1 MRRESAFVTNI
12 CHTTLNPKK
21 PFSRLRI
28 LTWSM
33 VEVFRLQMTERM
45 MKVSGAMATQNIS
58 SRVKN
63 VSSPPTVAVLVRG

>member
-1 MRRESAFVTNI
+1 M
-12 CHTTLNPKK
+12 
-21 PFSRLRI
+21 
-28 LTWSM
+28 TWSM